1 MSKQTDK
8 NVDKCKISTELKWT
22 LNGKKGDKQWL
33 KVQVKHCIMCVL
45 LCLH

>member
-22 LNGKKGDKQWL
+22 LNGKKEINND
-33 KVQVKHCIMCVL
+33 
-45 LCLH
+45 